1 MSAALETPTTPTV
14 SDVIVIGA
22 GFAGIYAVHQAVQ
35 RGYSVVGLE
44 AGDGPGG
51 TWYWNRYP
59 GARCDVESLDYSFS
73 FDPQLQE
80 DWRWSE
86 RYATQPE
93 ILAYIEHVTDR
104 YDLRKLFRFEQR
116 VVGATFDQD
125 AVQWTVRTESGAEH
139 TARWLIC
146 ATGSLSAVNRPNI
159 AGLDDFAGDL
169 LLTSM
174 WPKEGYDVTGKRVGI
189 IGTGSSGV
197 QSVPLLA
204 QDAAQ
209 LTVFQRSANYSVP
222 AFNRPLTEEEQVE
235 ARRTYAERRAA
246 SFTSG
251 GGSPY
256 LAWPHE
262 FADIDEAE
270 RNEAFEDRW
279 TRGGVLFGKTFSNQY
294 VDVEVNEAATE
305 FAVAKIRSVIDDP
318 AVAKDLIPSD
328 HPIGTKRICTDSGY
342 FETFNR
348 DNVEL
353 VNLRRDPIEA
363 ITSWGIKTEA
373 NTYELDVLILAT
385 GFDAM
390 TGSMTRMDIHGP
402 RGDVMAQSWAN
413 GPVTHLGLQVPG
425 YPNLFTL
432 NGPGSASVLANM
444 VLTAEHQVDWVYDLM
459 EHCADEGFTTVEA
472 REDAARAW
480 TDHIDETAQGTL
492 FYQANSWYLGSN
504 IEGKKRKFMPFIGGF
519 GTYIDRCTEA
529 KELGYAGFVFGS

>member
-1 MSAALETPTTPTV
+1 MTTVESPDHL
-14 SDVIVIGA
+14 DVLVIGA
-22 GFAGIYAVHQAVQ
+22 GFAGIYAVYQAVR
-35 RGYSVVGLE
+35 RGYSVIGLE

-93 ILAYIEHVTDR
+93 ILSYIEHVADR
-104 YDLRKLFRFEQR
+104 YEIREKFHFQQR
-116 VVGATFDQD
+116 VVSATFDEDQ
-125 AVQWTVRTESGAEH
+125 ARWTVRTQTGEEH
-139 TARWLIC
+139 VARWLLC
-146 ATGSLSAVNRPNI
+146 ATGSLSAINRPNI
-159 AGLDDFAGDL
+159 PGLDDFEGDL

-174 WPKEGYDVTGKRVGI
+174 WPKDGYDVTGKRVGI

-197 QSVPLLA
+197 QSVPMLA
-204 QDAAQ
+204 DDAAR

-222 AFNRPLTEEEQVE
+222 AFNRPLTPEEQSE
-235 ARRTYAERRAA
+235 ARRTYPERRAA
-246 SFTSG
+246 SFASG

-256 LAWPHE
+256 LAWPRE

-270 RNEAFEDRW
+270 RHAAFEDRW
-279 TRGGVLFGKTFSNQY
+279 TKGGVLFGKTFSNQY
-294 VDVEVNEAATE
+294 VEPEVNDAATA
-305 FAVAKIRSVIDDP
+305 FAIAKIRAVIDDP
-318 AVAKDLIPSD
+318 EVAEDLIPKD

-363 ITSWGIKTEA
+363 ITRWGIKTA
-373 NTYELDVLILAT
+373 KGAYELDVLVLAT

-390 TGSMTRMDIHGP
+390 TGAMTRMDIHGP
-402 RGDVMAQSWAN
+402 RGDVMAKTWAN
-413 GPVTHLGLQVPG
+413 GPLTHLGLQVPG

-444 VLTAEHQVDWVYDLM
+444 VLTAEHQVDWVYDLI
-459 EHCADEGFTTVEA
+459 EHCAEEGFRTVEA

-480 TDHIDETAQGTL
+480 TEHIDKTAQGTL
-492 FYQANSWYLGSN
+492 FYQADSWYLGAN
-504 IEGKKRKFMPFIGGF
+504 IEGKKRMFMPFVGGF
-519 GTYIDRCTEA
+519 STYIERCAEA
-529 KELGYAGFVFGS
+529 TSLGYAGFVFGA